1 MTEFE
6 QERAM
11 PAGPEA
17 VFAVVADLERLGDWL
32 PPAVAVQPVDD
43 AGPGTTRAV
52 HAEVEPHG
60 GGAHGVDARGL
71 ARVRPEQRRV
81 EWGGGDSGDYAG
93 YLQVMGD
100 DPDRSSVLV
109 HLSFLGDQPETH
121 GGAAAEEVRAWLD
134 DALGRLERLVGQAGA
149 TS

>member
-1 MTEFE
+1 MSEFE
-6 QERAM
+6 RERTM
-11 PAGPEA
+11 PAGSDR
-17 VFAVVADLERLGDWL
+17 VFAVVSDLARLTEWL
-32 PPAVAVQPVDD
+32 PHEVAVRPVDGGRD
-43 AGPGTTRAV
+43 ADGTTHELRA
-52 HAEVEPHG
+52 EPR
-60 GGAHGVDARGL
+60 GADARGH

-81 EWGGGDSGDYAG
+81 EWSGGASGDYAG

-121 GGAAAEEVRAWLD
+121 GGTAAREVEGWLD
-134 DALGRLERLVGQAGA
+134 DALGRLERLVGQAPT

>member
-1 MTEFE
+1 MSEFE
-6 QERAM
+6 RERTV
-11 PAGPEA
+11 PAGSDR
-17 VFAVVADLERLGDWL
+17 VFAVVSDLARLTEWL
-32 PPAVAVQPVDD
+32 PPEVAVRPVDGGRD
-43 AGPGTTRAV
+43 TDGTTHELRA
-52 HAEVEPHG
+52 ELR
-60 GGAHGVDARGL
+60 GVDTRGH

-81 EWGGGDSGDYAG
+81 EWSGGGDYAG

-121 GGAAAEEVRAWLD
+121 GGTAAREVEGRLD
-134 DALGRLERLVGQAGA
+134 DALDRLERLVGQAPT

>member
-6 QERAM
+6 NERPM
-11 PAGPEA
+11 PAGPDA
-17 VFAVVADLERLGDWL
+17 VFAVVSDLGRLTEWL
-32 PPAVAVQPVDD
+32 PHPVAVRPLDGTGG
-43 AGPGTTRAV
+43 AGSGAQAV
-52 HAEVEPHG
+52 HAGVEPR
-60 GGAHGVDARGL
+60 GVDGRGV
-71 ARVRPEQRRV
+71 ARVRGEQMRV
-81 EWGGGDSGDYAG
+81 EWGDDAGEYAG

-109 HLSFLGDQPETH
+109 HLSFLGRQPETR

-134 DALGRLERLVGQAGA
+134 EALTRLERLVGQAGA